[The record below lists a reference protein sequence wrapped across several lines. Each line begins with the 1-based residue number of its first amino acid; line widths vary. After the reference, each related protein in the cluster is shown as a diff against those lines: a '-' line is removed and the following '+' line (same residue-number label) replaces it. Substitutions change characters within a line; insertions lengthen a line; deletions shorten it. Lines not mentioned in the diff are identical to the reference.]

1 MSEEI
6 KDKEVST
13 TNVEGEYKPKGP
25 RKPRNFGGASSGSYS
40 SSSSEGGERS
50 ERSGGGDRGG
60 DRYDRS
66 DRRDRNDPRG
76 DKKKG
81 RKKVCRYCEEKG
93 EVDYLNLR
101 VIKSFLTERGKI
113 VPARITGICAKHQR
127 HLTDAVKR
135 CRNLALVP
143 FTTAHE

>member
-1 MSEEI
+1 MNDELKS
-6 KDKEVST
+6 KESSAPA
-13 TNVEGEYKPKGP
+13 VEGEYKPKGP

-40 SSSSEGGERS
+40 GSSEGGSSSGERS
-50 ERSGGGDRGG
+50 ERSGS
-60 DRYDRS
+60 YDRS

-81 RKKVCRYCEEKG
+81 RKKVCRYCEEKA

-113 VPARITGICAKHQR
+113 VPARITGICSKHQR